1 MMTWLLMN
9 TVLVI
14 TDSACILGLPLR
26 IIPFLSPKEFFL
38 TTARAVAGHPGVLSS

>member
-14 TDSACILGLPLR
+14 TDSAHILELPLG
-26 IIPFLSPKEFFL
+26 IIPFLSSKEFFL
-38 TTARAVAGHPGVLSS
+38 TTALAVAGHPVGAQ